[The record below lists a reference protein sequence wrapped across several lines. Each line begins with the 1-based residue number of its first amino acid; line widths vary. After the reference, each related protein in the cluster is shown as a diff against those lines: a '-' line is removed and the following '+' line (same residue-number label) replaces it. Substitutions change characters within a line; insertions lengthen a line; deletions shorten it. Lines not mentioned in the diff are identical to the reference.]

1 MRTAFQAFRERGLN
15 MPHTDKIFTLK
26 AMLTCLVFAACFAL
40 ISSAVFAQAGTTL
53 SAGQRVVRPMVP
65 LDPVT
70 LQVEGISIR
79 LWGIKAAQTRETPL
93 ELRAMDFI
101 EKMINNDVVSCRI
114 EKVDRGIPYARCT
127 THSSDEI
134 NLALLQ
140 SGFAVVDRHQ
150 TYGSVFASAYED
162 AQITARDR
170 RAGVWEFVVAEDRDK
185 LIPDWLDP
193 YMSSLVPLSLIFGP
207 LTGLALIALA
217 ARQGFRNMIKRQ
229 EMEFKETREKEEAL
243 LRREKL
249 VLASA
254 IEGEL
259 SENKVKIEAFL
270 TIYHDL
276 LKELQDDSVTPKY
289 QRSGGDLIHKHPAL
303 NRTVFEGSI
312 SKLSAL
318 DMQLASTLSKLY
330 AYIHAEPDYI
340 TIDSK
345 MPHGEVLSLMQK
357 TIQTTE
363 ALIPQIDFALEQLS
377 SMIQKQMGG
386 ADDTKKKQQPPR
398 GPVAQKPEAAA
409 AQKAAAP
416 AAQAQQQQAQAQKPP
431 QAQAPAGQ
439 APAGQQGQP
448 PQAQSGGATS

>member
-1 MRTAFQAFRERGLN
+1 MSHKDKIRAFQ
-15 MPHTDKIFTLK
+15 T
-26 AMLTCLVFAACFAL
+26 MLACLVFAVCFAVV
-40 ISSAVFAQAGTTL
+40 SSAVFAQGTSL
-53 SAGQRVVRPMVP
+53 VAGQRVVRPMVP

-79 LWGIKAAQTRETPL
+79 LWGIKSAQTRETPL

-127 THSSDEI
+127 AHSSDEI

-140 SGFAVVDRHQ
+140 NGFAVVDRHQ

-162 AQITARDR
+162 AQTTARER
-170 RAGVWEFVVAEDRDK
+170 RAGVWEFVVAEERDK

-276 LKELQDDSVTPKY
+276 LKELQDETVTPKY

-345 MPHGEVLSLMQK
+345 MPHSDVLALMQK

-363 ALIPQIDFALEQLS
+363 ALIPQIDFALEQLT

-386 ADDTKKKQQPPR
+386 TDEAKKQPAR
-398 GPVAQKPEAAA
+398 GPVAQKASAPAAAQSPQAAAQPQQKPPPQQAAAGQPAPPQA
-409 AQKAAAP
+409 AQKA
-416 AAQAQQQQAQAQKPP
+416 QAP
-431 QAQAPAGQ
+431 QAQAPQTQ
-439 APAGQQGQP
+439 APQGN
-448 PQAQSGGATS
+448 TSS

>member
-1 MRTAFQAFRERGLN
+1 
-15 MPHTDKIFTLK
+15 MPHTDKIFPVKTVL
-26 AMLTCLVFAACFAL
+26 AALVFAACFIL
-40 ISSAVFAQAGTTL
+40 ISSAVFAQTGTTL

-140 SGFAVVDRHQ
+140 NGYAVVDRHQ

-170 RAGVWEFVVAEDRDK
+170 RAGVWEFVVAEERDK

-345 MPHGEVLSLMQK
+345 MAHGEVLALVQK

-386 ADDTKKKQQPPR
+386 SDETKKQPPR
-398 GPVAQKPEAAA
+398 GPVAQKPDAAA

-416 AAQAQQQQAQAQKPP
+416 AQQTPPQQQQAQAQKPP
-431 QAQAPAGQ
+431 PQQQAQPPAGQAPAGQ
-439 APAGQQGQP
+439 APAAQK

>member
-1 MRTAFQAFRERGLN
+1 MSR
-15 MPHTDKIFTLK
+15 TDKIPVFQTVL
-26 AMLTCLVFAACFAL
+26 ACLLVAACFTLFA
-40 ISSAVFAQAGTTL
+40 SAVFAQSGSTL
-53 SAGQRVVRPMVP
+53 SAGQRIVRPMIP

-70 LQVEGISIR
+70 LQVEGVSIR
-79 LWGIKAAQTRETPL
+79 LWGIKSAQTRETPL

-127 THSSDEI
+127 AHSSDEI

-140 SGFAVVDRHQ
+140 NGFAVVDRHQ

-162 AQITARDR
+162 AQNTARDR
-170 RAGVWEFVVAEDRDK
+170 RAGVWEFTVAEERDK
-185 LIPDWLDP
+185 LIPDWLEP

-217 ARQGFRNMIKRQ
+217 ARQGFRNIIKRQ

-276 LKELQDDSVTPKY
+276 LKELQDDSITPKY

-345 MPHGEVLSLMQK
+345 MPHSDVLALMQK

-363 ALIPQIDFALEQLS
+363 ALIPQIDFALEQLAAT
-377 SMIQKQMGG
+377 IQKQMGG
-386 ADDTKKKQQPPR
+386 TDEAKKQAAR
-398 GPVAQKPEAAA
+398 GPVAQKPAAPATAPAA
-409 AQKAAAP
+409 AQQQAQKP
-416 AAQAQQQQAQAQKPP
+416 AQPQASPPAQAQQAQNKPQP
-431 QAQAPAGQ
+431 APA
-439 APAGQQGQP
+439 QP
-448 PQAQSGGATS
+448 PQAQSGGASS

>member
-1 MRTAFQAFRERGLN
+1 MFQ
-15 MPHTDKIFTLK
+15 TDKLPALK
-26 AMLTCLVFAACFAL
+26 ATLACLVFAVCFAF
-40 ISSAVFAQAGTTL
+40 ISSAVFAQTGTSLT
-53 SAGQRVVRPMVP
+53 AGQRIARPMVP

-70 LQVEGISIR
+70 LQVEGVGIR

-101 EKMINNDVVSCRI
+101 EKMINNDVVNCRI
-114 EKVDRGIPYARCT
+114 EKVERGIPYARCT

-140 SGFAVVDRHQ
+140 NGFAVVDRHQ
-150 TYGSVFASAYED
+150 SYGSVFASAYED
-162 AQITARDR
+162 AQNTARER
-170 RAGVWEFVVAEDRDK
+170 RTGVWEFVVAEDRDK

-207 LTGLALIALA
+207 LIGLALIALA

-229 EMEFKETREKEEAL
+229 ELEFKETREKEEAL

-270 TIYHDL
+270 TIYYDL

-318 DMQLASTLSKLY
+318 DMQLASTLAKLY
-330 AYIHAEPDYI
+330 AYIHAEPDYS

-345 MPHGEVLSLMQK
+345 MAHSDVLALMQK

-363 ALIPQIDFALEQLS
+363 ALIPQIDFALEQLA

-386 ADDTKKKQQPPR
+386 SEDAKKQASR
-398 GPVAQKPEAAA
+398 GSSAQKS
-409 AQKAAAP
+409 AAP
-416 AAQAQQQQAQAQKPP
+416 APQEQQASAQTPAQKQAQTKPP
-431 QAQAPAGQ
+431 QQAPA
-439 APAGQQGQP
+439 AAKPGQP
-448 PQAQSGGATS
+448 PQAQTGGAGS